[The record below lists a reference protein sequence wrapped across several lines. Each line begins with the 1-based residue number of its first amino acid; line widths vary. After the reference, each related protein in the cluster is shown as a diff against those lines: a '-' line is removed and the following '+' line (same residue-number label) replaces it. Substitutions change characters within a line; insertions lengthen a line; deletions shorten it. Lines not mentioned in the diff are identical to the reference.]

1 MMINNSFAYIKDSV
15 TSIYDNYLPNLNKY
29 DYAILAIHGTKFFI
43 AVSNFANL
51 LRTGH
56 FMNSPYKYTL
66 FTGISISD
74 DIFSVYRQVTKISYG
89 VYDDVINAVS
99 LSVTTASSLTLAHTA
114 ANQFEQSLVD
124 IRSNKLGYQQTI
136 DSVSEKISSI
146 QRAEDVF
153 SKQSAKVNNVLDTA
167 NVLSVVA
174 PIEGKGSEYSAPST
188 ELISAHQSKLTE
200 AQSKIQECTER
211 ENKLTKSQVHIGTQ
225 DYIFFF
231 MNNAKSLT
239 QIQEIIENEGFDFE
253 QLRPKIITIAVNAF
267 MYFGY
272 SKWLHP
278 KLPGSIVGDDKAS
291 ATLKVVVQAGASIA
305 VTSILAFGDKLYN
318 VTHDMLFERSDSID
332 EKEKKVLD
340 HEESNNDEVA
350 KEIAPEDT
358 KVNHEEL

>member
-89 VYDDVINAVS
+89 VYYDVINDVS

-200 AQSKIQECTER
+200 SQSKIQECTER

-225 DYIFFF
+225 DYLFFF

-239 QIQEIIENEGFDFE
+239 QIQEIIEN
-253 QLRPKIITIAVNAF
+253 
-267 MYFGY
+267 
-272 SKWLHP
+272 
-278 KLPGSIVGDDKAS
+278 
-291 ATLKVVVQAGASIA
+291 
-305 VTSILAFGDKLYN
+305 
-318 VTHDMLFERSDSID
+318 
-332 EKEKKVLD
+332 
-340 HEESNNDEVA
+340 
-350 KEIAPEDT
+350 
-358 KVNHEEL
+358 